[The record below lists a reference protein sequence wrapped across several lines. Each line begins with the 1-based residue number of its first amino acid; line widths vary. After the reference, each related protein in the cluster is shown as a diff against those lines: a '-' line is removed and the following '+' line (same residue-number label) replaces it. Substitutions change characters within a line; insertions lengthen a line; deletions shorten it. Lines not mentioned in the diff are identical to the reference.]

1 MTSFK
6 ISSLCGIA
14 DLFASS
20 YQSSDNACLDVLW
33 VVRLVMKVPVSVS
46 WFAVDL
52 SPDSATVLHNQSFL
66 YFSGLM
72 KVITASSKRCNKVC
86 ELFQQCMSEYRA
98 GVDITLVEG

>member
-1 MTSFK
+1 M

-33 VVRLVMKVPVSVS
+33 VVRFVMKVPVSVS

-52 SPDSATVLHNQSFL
+52 SPDSATVLHNQ
-66 YFSGLM
+66 YIKKRNFSVFFYLHGKLDGWSY
-72 KVITASSKRCNKVC
+72 V
-86 ELFQQCMSEYRA
+86 
-98 GVDITLVEG
+98 VDVLQK